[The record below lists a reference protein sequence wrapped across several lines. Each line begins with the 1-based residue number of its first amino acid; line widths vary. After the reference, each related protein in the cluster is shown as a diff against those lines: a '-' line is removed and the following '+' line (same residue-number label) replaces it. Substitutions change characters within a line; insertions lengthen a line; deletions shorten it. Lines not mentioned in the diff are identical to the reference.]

1 MNKRTSIFLILCI
14 LVSGGYGQ
22 IQPQQNT
29 IAEERIHVNA
39 SSATVL
45 QWFRW
50 IEREKRITLS
60 YNPSQINLNK
70 IRRIEHPR
78 DMTVEELLEE
88 ILKGYRIR
96 TISPATD
103 KLLIH
108 IVRPE
113 TFCLSGTVSETGSDE
128 RLYGAAI
135 LLENSSDGK
144 RYTLS
149 DENGTF
155 RFLIP
160 EGHYKM
166 SINYMGYQ
174 PYEQSIYIG
183 RDCRLFPKLNPL
195 FFELDEVTVKYPINK
210 EMNWMN

>member
-1 MNKRTSIFLILCI
+1 MNKRTNIFLILCI

-22 IQPQQNT
+22 IQPQQST

-70 IRRIEHPR
+70 IRRIEQAR

-96 TISPATD
+96 TISLATD
-103 KLLIH
+103 KLLIQ

-144 RYTLS
+144 NIHFPMKTVS
-149 DENGTF
+149 SAF
-155 RFLIP
+155 
-160 EGHYKM
+160 
-166 SINYMGYQ
+166 
-174 PYEQSIYIG
+174 
-183 RDCRLFPKLNPL
+183 LFPKG
-195 FFELDEVTVKYPINK
+195 TIK
-210 EMNWMN
+210 